1 MLSETIQPIACLFAF
16 SSLLFQGGGGGG
28 HQNRDMQGM

>member
-16 SSLLFQGGGGGG
+16 SSLLFRGGGGG
-28 HQNRDMQGM
+28 HQNRDMEGK